1 MLLELR
7 CKTELLTDLSVA
19 TQIRNRMRIWQTFW
33 PGAEDVHRS
42 GDTEFPGASTGHPT
56 DFPDSPGES

>member
-42 GDTEFPGASTGHPT
+42 GDTEFPRRIHRS
-56 DFPDSPGES
+56 PD